1 MQPVDV
7 SWLVRLRWA
16 AVILFLLLALAA
28 RSVFH
33 IPVPP
38 LAVGLVWGVQILSNV
53 ALGLRVRTHRT
64 VRTTTVAAL
73 MALDTLLLTVLLAL
87 SGGPSNPF
95 SVLYLV
101 DVALGAVVL
110 TPALTWTLLGLVLFC
125 FGALF
130 FPMPWS
136 PAASLGHADLMRLH
150 LRGMWVAFALAGCT
164 LVAFVL
170 RVRRALA
177 EREAELSRERERAP
191 RRDRLASRA
200 PRP

>member
-16 AVILFLLLALAA
+16 AAVLFLPLAA

-38 LAVGLVWGVQILSNV
+38 LAVGVVWGVQILSNV

-64 VRTTTVAAL
+64 VQTTTVAAL

-101 DVALGAVVL
+101 DVALG
-110 TPALTWTLLGLVLFC
+110 
-125 FGALF
+125 
-130 FPMPWS
+130 
-136 PAASLGHADLMRLH
+136 
-150 LRGMWVAFALAGCT
+150 
-164 LVAFVL
+164 
-170 RVRRALA
+170 
-177 EREAELSRERERAP
+177 
-191 RRDRLASRA
+191 
-200 PRP
+200 

>member
-16 AVILFLLLALAA
+16 AAVLFLLLALAA

-33 IPVPP
+33 ILVPP
-38 LAVGLVWGVQILSNV
+38 LALGVVWGLQILSNV
-53 ALGLRVRTHRT
+53 ALGLRVRT

-73 MALDTLLLTVLLAL
+73 MALDTVLLTVLLAL

-95 SVLYLV
+95 SVLFLV

-110 TPALTWTLLGLVLFC
+110 TPALTWALLGLALLC

-130 FPMPWS
+130 LPMPWS
-136 PAASLGHADLMRLH
+136 PGASLGHAEWEHIQRVLTDAGGNVSEAARRLGLH
-150 LRGMWVAFALAGCT
+150 RKSLQRKLQKHP
-164 LVAFVL
+164 
-170 RVRRALA
+170 
-177 EREAELSRERERAP
+177 P
-191 RRDRLASRA
+191 RR
-200 PRP
+200 

>member
-16 AVILFLLLALAA
+16 GAFLFLLLAVAA

-33 IPVPP
+33 IPVPL
-38 LAVGLVWGVQILSNV
+38 LAVGGVWGVQIFSNV
-53 ALGLRVRTHRT
+53 ALALRVRTHRT
-64 VRTTTVAAL
+64 VRTSTVAAL

-110 TPALTWTLLGLVLFC
+110 TPALTWALLGLVLFC
-125 FGALF
+125 FWALF
-130 FPMPWS
+130 FPLPWS
-136 PAASLGHADLMRLH
+136 PAASLDHADTLRLPLH
-150 LRGMWVAFALAGCT
+150 GRLVAFALP
-164 LVAFVL
+164 L
-170 RVRRALA
+170 
-177 EREAELSRERERAP
+177 
-191 RRDRLASRA
+191 
-200 PRP
+200 

>member
-16 AVILFLLLALAA
+16 AAALFLLLALAA
-28 RSVFH
+28 GTLFH

-38 LAVGLVWGVQILSNV
+38 LAVGAVWGLQILSNV
-53 ALGLRVRTHRT
+53 ALALWVRRRRT
-64 VRTTTVAAL
+64 VSTTMVAGL

-110 TPALTWTLLGLVLFC
+110 TPALSWGLLGLVLFC

-130 FPMPWS
+130 LPMPWS
-136 PAASLGHADLMRLH
+136 PAATLGQI
-150 LRGMWVAFALAGCT
+150 G
-164 LVAFVL
+164 
-170 RVRRALA
+170 RAHV
-177 EREAELSRERERAP
+177 
-191 RRDRLASRA
+191 
-200 PRP
+200 